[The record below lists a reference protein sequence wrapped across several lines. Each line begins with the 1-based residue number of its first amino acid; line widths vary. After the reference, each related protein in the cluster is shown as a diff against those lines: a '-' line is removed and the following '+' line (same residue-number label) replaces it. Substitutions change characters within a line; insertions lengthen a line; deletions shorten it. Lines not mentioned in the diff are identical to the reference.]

1 MLSALVT
8 LAERLRDEG
17 FDVSAS
23 ELIDA
28 STALCHVDLADR
40 RLVREMLRGTMVKGA
55 DRSRRF
61 DALFDRV
68 FHDVGRGAA
77 LPSSDGGGVDGV
89 AAGVGIAGPGSPSA
103 MSMPTPGQLDPEVLR
118 ALLSHDTA
126 ALQALAAQAVDAYS
140 GIDGAEGTERY
151 FMHRVLR
158 AIDLSRML
166 SAAMRQLRSEGSVD
180 DLELMLRRNEVV
192 AGLDDFRRM
201 LASEIAGRLREKV
214 DDAGIELPERT
225 APEDL
230 DLLALSRADYEQVRL
245 ALQPLLR
252 RLASRI
258 GRKRRRRSSGRLDV
272 RRTVRRSLQSGGVPL
287 DVVMRRK
294 HPHKPE
300 VVVLCDVSGSVAEF
314 AQFTFTIVNALHDE
328 LRNVRSF
335 AFVDG
340 VAEVSDV
347 FATAR
352 YEIPVNRLVERRGVV
367 GLDGHSDYG
376 AVFDR
381 FHRLHLDDA
390 IGSGT
395 TLIIT
400 GDARSNYRDA
410 GSDAFERIAARA
422 RRVYWLNPEPVEM
435 WGEDDSIIDDY
446 RRSCTNVFEVRTLGQ
461 LADVIAELV

>member
-1 MLSALVT
+1 MLDALAV
-8 LAERLRDEG
+8 LAERLRHEG

-28 STALCHVDLADR
+28 STALCHVDIGDR
-40 RLVREMLRGTMVKGA
+40 PLVREVLRCTMLKEA
-55 DRSRRF
+55 DPARRF
-61 DALFDRV
+61 DVLFDRV
-68 FHDVGRGAA
+68 FREAGRAAGAQRDPSA
-77 LPSSDGGGVDGV
+77 AADNAGPAPGGPPSSLSV
-89 AAGVGIAGPGSPSA
+89 PSA
-103 MSMPTPGQLDPEVLR
+103 GQLDPEVLR
-118 ALLSHDTA
+118 ALMAHDTD
-126 ALQALAAQAVDAYS
+126 ALMALAAQAVDAYS

-166 SAAMRQLRSEGSVD
+166 SAAMQQLRRDGSVD

-192 AGLDDFRRM
+192 AGLEDFRRM
-201 LASEIAGRLREKV
+201 LASEIAARLRDKV

-230 DLLALSRADYEQVRL
+230 DLLALSRADYEQVRM

-252 RLASRI
+252 RLASKI

-272 RRTVRRSLQSGGVPL
+272 RRTVRRSMQTGGVPL
-287 DVVMRRK
+287 EVVMRRR

-328 LRNVRSF
+328 LRHVRSF

-347 FATAR
+347 FEAAR

-381 FHRLHLDDA
+381 FRRLHLDDA
-390 IGSGT
+390 VGSGT

-400 GDARSNYRDA
+400 GDARSNYRDS
-410 GSDAFERIAARA
+410 GSEAFDRIAARA
-422 RRVYWLNPEPVEM
+422 RRVYWLNPEPAEA

>member
-1 MLSALVT
+1 MLDALAV
-8 LAERLRDEG
+8 LAERLRHEG

-28 STALCHVDLADR
+28 STALCHVDIADR
-40 RLVREMLRGTMVKGA
+40 PLVREVLRCTMLKEA
-55 DRSRRF
+55 DPARRF
-61 DALFDRV
+61 DVLFDRV
-68 FHDVGRGAA
+68 FREASRAAGAQRDPSA
-77 LPSSDGGGVDGV
+77 AAGNAGPAPGGPPSSLSV
-89 AAGVGIAGPGSPSA
+89 PSA
-103 MSMPTPGQLDPEVLR
+103 GQLDPEVLQ
-118 ALLSHDTA
+118 ALMAHDTD
-126 ALQALAAQAVDAYS
+126 ALMALAAQAVDAYS

-166 SAAMRQLRSEGSVD
+166 SAAMQQLRRDGLVD
-180 DLELMLRRNEVV
+180 DLELMLRRNEVI
-192 AGLDDFRRM
+192 AGLEDFRRM
-201 LASEIAGRLREKV
+201 LASEIAARLRDKV

-230 DLLALSRADYEQVRL
+230 ELLALSRADYEQVRL

-252 RLASRI
+252 RLASKV

-272 RRTVRRSLQSGGVPL
+272 RRTVRRSMQTGGVPL
-287 DVVMRRK
+287 DVVMRRR

-328 LRNVRSF
+328 LRHVRSF

-347 FATAR
+347 FETAR

-381 FHRLHLDDA
+381 FRRLHLDDA
-390 IGSGT
+390 VGSGT

-410 GSDAFERIAARA
+410 GSEAFERIAARA
-422 RRVYWLNPEPVEM
+422 RRVYWLNPEPAEA

>member
-1 MLSALVT
+1 MLHRLAT
-8 LAERLRDEG
+8 LADRLRRDG

-28 STALCHVDLADR
+28 ARALCAIDIGDR
-40 RLVREMLRGTMVKGA
+40 ALVREVLRCTMVKERD
-55 DRSRRF
+55 DRGRF
-61 DALFDRV
+61 DAAFEHV
-68 FHDVGRGAA
+68 FRATTASAADGASQERSPSTGSVTAGLPSGTGASAGDIDKDVLEALIGGDQAA
-77 LPSSDGGGVDGV
+77 L
-89 AAGVGIAGPGSPSA
+89 A
-103 MSMPTPGQLDPEVLR
+103 
-118 ALLSHDTA
+118 
-126 ALQALAAQAVDAYS
+126 ALAAQAVEAYA
-140 GIDGAEGTERY
+140 GIDEARGSERY
-151 FMHRVLR
+151 LLHRVLR

-166 SAAMRQLRSEGSVD
+166 SAAMQQLRRDEALD
-180 DLELMLRRNEVV
+180 DLELMLRRNEIVK
-192 AGLDDFRRM
+192 GLEEFRRR
-201 LASEIAGRLREKV
+201 LASEIASRLNDRQA
-214 DDAGIELPERT
+214 DGTIDIPERT

-252 RLASRI
+252 RLSAKI
-258 GRKRRRRSSGRLDV
+258 GRKRRRHSYGRLDV
-272 RRTVRRSLQSGGVPL
+272 RRTLRRSMQTGGTPI

-347 FATAR
+347 FAEAR
-352 YEIPVNRLVERRGVV
+352 YEVAVNRLVERRGVV

-376 AVFDR
+376 AVFER
-381 FHRLHLDDA
+381 FHRLHLDA
-390 IGSGT
+390 VGSGT

-400 GDARSNYRDA
+400 GDARGNYRDA
-410 GSDAFERIAARA
+410 RVEEFERIAARA
-422 RRVYWLNPEPVEM
+422 RRVYWLNPEPRPM
-435 WGEDDSIIDDY
+435 WGEDDSLIPDY
-446 RRSCTNVFEVRTLGQ
+446 RHCCTEVFEVRTLGQ
-461 LADVIAELV
+461 LADVVAELV